1 MGIRKEI
8 KQVLRDL
15 DVRDPH
21 LTLFAIEQ
29 IVKRKKPKVKKVPY
43 IKITEGNGD
52 GIVTGSGLTM
62 RESIPLLI
70 KGLKLVAREIN
81 NEEGC
86 EGYPNKEGC
95 PDAK

>member
-8 KQVLRDL
+8 KEVLRMM
-15 DVRDPH
+15 DVRDPR
-21 LTLFAIEQ
+21 LALEAIQ
-29 IVKRKKPKVKKVPY
+29 KIVARPKPEVKKVPY
-43 IKITEGNGD
+43 IKITEEDGD

-70 KGLKLVAREIN
+70 KGLKAVAREIN

-86 EGYPNKEGC
+86 PNKEGC